1 MASPD
6 PEKLTQL
13 AEEIVEALGYQ
24 LFIND
29 EEPEND
35 PERKKY
41 RQLVQLI
48 EMELSAELFV
58 ATGKSDG
65 DVQPTPDAHQPTS
78 ALTPITQPQIAKVV
92 PTANNTTAKA
102 KPEPSSKSQ
111 SQSQSQ
117 SQLQPL
123 PTPPKAS
130 GSTQIRLINHQEEQI
145 STGAAL
151 FRSLSLSSASVFG
164 IAIAA
169 VFLAGFLTAQH
180 LFGDKNSTFFQAGG
194 NNSGKA
200 AATQKDSKQQRA
212 AKAFFMMAKSEL
224 EKKNYQAA
232 RESCRMALS
241 LEPDNQQYQEAFKQ
255 IEALSRSSKKKTRP

>member
-13 AEEIVEALGYQ
+13 AEEIIEALGYQ

-35 PERKKY
+35 QERKKY

-58 ATGKSDG
+58 ATGKSDD
-65 DVQPTPDAHQPTS
+65 DVQPTPDALQPTS
-78 ALTPITQPQIAKVV
+78 APTPKTQPQIAKVV
-92 PTANNTTAKA
+92 PIANGITAKA
-102 KPEPSSKSQ
+102 KPEPDP
-111 SQSQSQ
+111 
-117 SQLQPL
+117 QPL
-123 PTPPKAS
+123 PNPQKVS
-130 GSTQIRLINHQEEQI
+130 GSTQIRLINNQEEKI
-145 STGAAL
+145 STGTAI

-164 IAIAA
+164 IAIAT
-169 VFLAGFLTAQH
+169 VFLAGFLAAQY

-200 AATQKDSKQQRA
+200 AATHKDSKQQRA

-241 LEPDNQQYQEAFKQ
+241 LEPDNPQYQEAFRQ
-255 IEALSRSSKKKTRP
+255 IETLTKGSRKKTRP

>member
-1 MASPD
+1 MASPG

-58 ATGKSDG
+58 ATGKSDD

-92 PTANNTTAKA
+92 PIANSSTAKA

-111 SQSQSQ
+111 SQSQ
-117 SQLQPL
+117 LQPL
-123 PTPPKAS
+123 PNPPKAS
-130 GSTQIRLINHQEEQI
+130 GSTQIRLINHQEEKI

>member
-35 PERKKY
+35 PERRKY

-58 ATGKSDG
+58 ATGKPD
-65 DVQPTPDAHQPTS
+65 DAVQPDPGIPQPTS
-78 ALTPITQPQIAKVV
+78 TPTLKTQPQM
-92 PTANNTTAKA
+92 AKA
-102 KPEPSSKSQ
+102 EPIFAATAAKTKPESE
-111 SQSQSQ
+111 
-117 SQLQPL
+117 
-123 PTPPKAS
+123 PPQTKPVTKQEKVP
-130 GSTQIRLINHQEEQI
+130 GTTQIRLINHQEEQI

-164 IAIAA
+164 IAIAT

-200 AATQKDSKQQRA
+200 AATHKDSKQQRA

-241 LEPDNQQYQEAFKQ
+241 LEPDNPQYQEAFKQ
-255 IEALSRSSKKKTRP
+255 IEVLSKSNKKKPKP

>member
-58 ATGKSDG
+58 ATGKSDD
-65 DVQPTPDAHQPTS
+65 DVQPTPDALQPTS
-78 ALTPITQPQIAKVV
+78 APTPKTQPQIAKVV
-92 PTANNTTAKA
+92 PIANGITAKA
-102 KPEPSSKSQ
+102 KAKAKPAPDP
-111 SQSQSQ
+111 
-117 SQLQPL
+117 QPL
-123 PTPPKAS
+123 PNPQKAS
-130 GSTQIRLINHQEEQI
+130 GSTQIRLINHQEEKI
-145 STGAAL
+145 STGTAI

-164 IAIAA
+164 IAIAT
-169 VFLAGFLTAQH
+169 VFLAGFLAAQY
-180 LFGDKNSTFFQAGG
+180 LFGDKNATFFQAGG

-200 AATQKDSKQQRA
+200 AATHKDSKQQRA

-241 LEPDNQQYQEAFKQ
+241 LEPDNPQYQEAFKQ
-255 IEALSRSSKKKTRP
+255 IEVLSKSNKKKPKP

>member
-35 PERKKY
+35 PERRKY

-58 ATGKSDG
+58 ATGKSDD
-65 DVQPTPDAHQPTS
+65 DVQPTPDALQPTS
-78 ALTPITQPQIAKVV
+78 APTPKTQPQIAKVV
-92 PTANNTTAKA
+92 PIANGITAKA
-102 KPEPSSKSQ
+102 KPAPETRPES
-111 SQSQSQ
+111 
-117 SQLQPL
+117 QPL
-123 PTPPKAS
+123 PPPQKAS
-130 GSTQIRLINHQEEQI
+130 STTQIRLINHQEEKI

-151 FRSLSLSSASVFG
+151 FRSLSLSSASIFG
-164 IAIAA
+164 IAIAT
-169 VFLAGFLTAQH
+169 VFLAGFLAAQY
-180 LFGDKNSTFFQAGG
+180 LFGDKNATFFQAGG

-200 AATQKDSKQQRA
+200 AVTQKDSKQQRA

-232 RESCRMALS
+232 RENFRMALS
-241 LEPDNQQYQEAFKQ
+241 LEPDNKQYQEAFKQ
-255 IEALSRSSKKKTRP
+255 IEALSKNSKKRPGP

>member
-13 AEEIVEALGYQ
+13 AEEIIEALGYQ

-35 PERKKY
+35 QERKKY

-58 ATGKSDG
+58 ATGKSDD
-65 DVQPTPDAHQPTS
+65 DVQPTPDALQPTS
-78 ALTPITQPQIAKVV
+78 APTPKTQPQIAKVV
-92 PTANNTTAKA
+92 PIANGITAKA
-102 KPEPSSKSQ
+102 KPEPDP
-111 SQSQSQ
+111 
-117 SQLQPL
+117 QPL
-123 PTPPKAS
+123 PNPQKVS
-130 GSTQIRLINHQEEQI
+130 GSTQIRLINNQEEKI
-145 STGAAL
+145 STGTAI

-164 IAIAA
+164 IAIAT
-169 VFLAGFLTAQH
+169 VFLAGFLAAQY

-200 AATQKDSKQQRA
+200 AATHKDSKQQRA

-232 RESCRMALS
+232 REGFRMALS
-241 LEPDNQQYQEAFKQ
+241 LEPDNTQYQEAFRQ
-255 IEALSRSSKKKTRP
+255 IETLTKGSRKKTRP

>member
-58 ATGKSDG
+58 ATGKSDD

-92 PTANNTTAKA
+92 PIANSSTAKA

-123 PTPPKAS
+123 PNPPKAS
-130 GSTQIRLINHQEEQI
+130 GSTQIRLINHQEEKI

-164 IAIAA
+164 IAIATA
-169 VFLAGFLTAQH
+169 FLSGFLAAQY
-180 LFGDKNSTFFQAGG
+180 LFGDKNATFFQAGG

-241 LEPDNQQYQEAFKQ
+241 LEPDNPQYQEAFKQ
-255 IEALSRSSKKKTRP
+255 IEVLSKSNKKKPKP